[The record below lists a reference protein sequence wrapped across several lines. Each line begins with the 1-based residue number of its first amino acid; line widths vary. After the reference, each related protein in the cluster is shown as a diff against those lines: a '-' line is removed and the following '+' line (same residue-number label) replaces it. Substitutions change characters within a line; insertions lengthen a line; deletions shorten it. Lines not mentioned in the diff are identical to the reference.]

1 MTVDIHAPLE
11 TPRLILRRWHLSDRA
26 PFAELNADPEVMRHF
41 PQTVDRA
48 GSDAMITRIEDGFAQ
63 RGYGLYA
70 VEVKGG
76 SPFVGYVGL
85 MPVRAPNPV
94 APAVEIGW
102 RLARRAWGRGYASEA
117 ARACLTLAFGPLGL
131 DEVVSFTAVANAPSR
146 AVMERI
152 GLRAEPHRDF
162 DHPALAQGDP
172 LRRHVL
178 YAITRDRFAAITRG
192 AW

>member
-1 MTVDIHAPLE
+1 MTVVHDRLE
-11 TPRLILRRWHLSDRA
+11 TPRLILRRWRPSDHA

-41 PQTVDRA
+41 PATVDRA
-48 GSDAMITRIEDGFAQ
+48 GSDGMIARIETGFDYL
-63 RGYGLYA
+63 GYGLYA

-85 MPVRAPNPV
+85 MPVRAPNPL

-117 ARACLTLAFGPLGL
+117 ARACLDLAFDHLGL
-131 DEVVSFTAVANAPSR
+131 EEVVSFTAVANAPSR
-146 AVMERI
+146 AVMTRI
-152 GLRAEPHRDF
+152 GLRADPSRDF
-162 DHPALAQGDP
+162 DHPALELGHP

-178 YAITRDRFAAITRG
+178 YAITREDRAAATRD
-192 AW
+192 AS

>member
-1 MTVDIHAPLE
+1 MSVVHDRLE
-11 TPRLILRRWHLSDRA
+11 TPRLILRRWRPGDHA
-26 PFAELNADPEVMRHF
+26 AFAELNADPEVMRHF
-41 PQTVDRA
+41 PATVDRA
-48 GSDAMITRIEDGFAQ
+48 GSDGMIARIEKGFDHL
-63 RGYGLYA
+63 GYGLYA

-85 MPVRAPNPV
+85 MPVRAPNPL

-117 ARACLTLAFGPLGL
+117 ARACLDLAFDHLGL

-146 AVMERI
+146 AVMARI
-152 GLRAEPHRDF
+152 GLRADPSRDF
-162 DHPALAQGDP
+162 DHPALEMGHP

-178 YAITRDRFAAITRG
+178 HAITREDRAAATRD
-192 AW
+192 AS

>member
-1 MTVDIHAPLE
+1 MTVVHDRLE
-11 TPRLILRRWHLSDRA
+11 TPRLILRRWRPSDHA

-41 PQTVDRA
+41 PATVDRA
-48 GSDAMITRIEDGFAQ
+48 GSDGMIARIETGFDYL
-63 RGYGLYA
+63 GYGLYA

-85 MPVRAPNPV
+85 MPVRAPNPL

-117 ARACLTLAFGPLGL
+117 ARACLDLAFDHLGL
-131 DEVVSFTAVANAPSR
+131 EEVVSFTAVANAPSR
-146 AVMERI
+146 AVMARI
-152 GLRAEPHRDF
+152 GLRADPSRDF
-162 DHPALAQGDP
+162 DHPALELGHP

-178 YAITRDRFAAITRG
+178 YAITREDRTAATRD
-192 AW
+192 AS